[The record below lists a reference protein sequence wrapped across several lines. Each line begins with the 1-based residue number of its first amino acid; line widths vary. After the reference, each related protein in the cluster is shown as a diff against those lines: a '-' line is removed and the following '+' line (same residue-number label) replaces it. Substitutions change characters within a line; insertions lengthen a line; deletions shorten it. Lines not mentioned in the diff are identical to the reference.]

1 MKLDWDTETS
11 SRSSGK
17 GTIANDDE
25 SDQRVPCIRSI
36 GYDAMRSENGRSLKR
51 R

>member
-1 MKLDWDTETS
+1 MKLNWDTETS

-36 GYDAMRSENGRSLKR
+36 GTMRSDLEMVEV
-51 R
+51 